1 MAHVAQWY
9 ANERPSFSFYCP
21 CGLAITG
28 QSEKGLRTLVE
39 RHKEK
44 GIFHQEIKGETIM
57 PIPEGEITTSEI
69 LVQEVQLEEAIIA
82 ADAEEATEE
91 YDLSELS

>member
-44 GIFHQEIKGETIM
+44 GIFHQQIKGETVM
-57 PIPEGEITTSEI
+57 PVPEGIITTSEI
-69 LVQEVQLEEAIIA
+69 LVPEEVPVEEVIEEAE
-82 ADAEEATEE
+82 D
-91 YDLSELS
+91 DLPELS

>member
-44 GIFHQEIKGETIM
+44 GIFHQQIKGETVM
-57 PIPEGEITTSEI
+57 PVPGGEITTTEI
-69 LVQEVQLEEAIIA
+69 LIPVEEAIIA

-91 YDLSELS
+91 YDLPELS